1 MKSTVSFK
9 NVSPG
14 TYIQVALILATL
26 IDKNLSAKEKKI
38 LPNIG
43 LMFLPTKSHS

>member
-1 MKSTVSFK
+1 MKSTVSLK

-26 IDKNLSAKEKKI
+26 IDKNLSAKEKI

-43 LMFLPTKSHS
+43 LTFLPTKSHS